1 MWRKDHLVEASD
13 KLEELEAED
22 AKETEARRIL
32 ELRANGGGRS
42 TRRANKAVSG
52 GIDINTPHTDRVG
65 TYVAKQKQ
73 WAEGCVKASVR
84 AYRFEA
90 PEPLADLTLVSARR
104 RRLRFGRY
112 STMSRLSELVC

>member
-22 AKETEARRIL
+22 ANETEARRIL

-65 TYVAKQKQ
+65 TYVDKQKQ
-73 WAEGCVKASVR
+73 WAEGCIEVSSVR
-84 AYRFEA
+84 AYRYEA
-90 PEPLADLTLVSARR
+90 SEPLADLTLVSSCRA
-104 RRLRFGRY
+104 GGG
-112 STMSRLSELVC
+112 